1 MRPFRLKNR
10 RLMENAR
17 QNRHLQVPIQSGS
30 VVSRKQ
36 FRSPCKKTKKEKL
49 DLNYHEGNCCCRL
62 CGQLKQRYNNQ
73 AVTNTIV
80 RKPEKLV
87 IVS

>member
-1 MRPFRLKNR
+1 
-10 RLMENAR
+10 MENAR

-49 DLNYHEGNCCCRL
+49 DLNYHEGNCCCGL
-62 CGQLKQRYNNQ
+62 CGQLEQRYNNQ
-73 AVTNTIV
+73 AVTNSIM
-80 RKPEKLV
+80 RKLEKLV